1 VEKVAILNISVPLGT
16 ALIRTSPT
24 KQQDWPRADGD
35 NSPVGSQ
42 YSSKDLKLLPDYF
55 LHA

>member
-1 VEKVAILNISVPLGT
+1 MEKVAILNISVPLGT